1 MKYERKRME
10 SKEGIDALFLHAT
23 EGILVTNREGQITR
37 INPSAEKLFGYE
49 TGELMGQKIETLV
62 PTRFAHQHKHNR
74 MVYGEHPHAR
84 AMGLGMELF
93 GLKKDGSEFPVEI
106 SLSPYS
112 ANNESYVI
120 AFIVD
125 ITLRKETERKLRNYS
140 EDLEKQV
147 KNRTLVLEEAI
158 KELEKTKKE
167 LDASLVKEKELN
179 EMKSRFVSMASHE
192 FRTPLTTMMSS
203 LSLVTTYHERNDS
216 ANHAKHID
224 KIQKSIVNLTDI
236 LNDFLSV
243 SKLEEG
249 KVENIP
255 GELNLKQ
262 FLLDV
267 ASEMG
272 GMLRSKQSIVQDFS
286 GKETVWVDEKLLR
299 NILFNLISNAIKFS
313 PEEAVI
319 ELVAVVDKEFISISV
334 KDRGIGI
341 SEEDQRHLFERFF
354 RGGNVTHIQGTGLGL
369 NIVAKYLELMDG
381 EITIESAQNE
391 GTKVILRIP
400 NQK

>member
-1 MKYERKRME
+1 
-10 SKEGIDALFLHAT
+10 
-23 EGILVTNREGQITR
+23 
-37 INPSAEKLFGYE
+37 
-49 TGELMGQKIETLV
+49 
-62 PTRFAHQHKHNR
+62 
-74 MVYGEHPHAR
+74 
-84 AMGLGMELF
+84 MGLGMELF

-112 ANNESYVI
+112 VNNENYVI

-125 ITLRKETERKLRNYS
+125 ITLRKETELKLKNYS
-140 EDLEKQV
+140 EDLERQV

-203 LSLVTTYHERNDS
+203 LSLVTTYHERNDP

-224 KIQKSIVNLTDI
+224 KIKKSIINLTDI

-249 KVENIP
+249 KVENHP
-255 GELNLKQ
+255 GELDLKQ
-262 FLLDV
+262 FLIDV
-267 ASEMG
+267 GSEMH
-272 GMLRSKQSIVQDFS
+272 GMLRNKQSIIQKFS
-286 GKETVWVDEKLLR
+286 GEETVWVDAKLLR

-319 ELVAVVDKEFISISV
+319 ELETSVDKEFITISV
-334 KDRGIGI
+334 KDHGIGI
-341 SEEDQRHLFERFF
+341 SEGDQRHLFERFF
-354 RGGNVTHIQGTGLGL
+354 RGGNATHIQGTGLGL
-369 NIVAKYLELMDG
+369 NIVARYLELMDG
-381 EITIESAQNE
+381 EITIESTQNK
-391 GTKVILRIP
+391 GTKVILRLP
-400 NQK
+400 NQKTGI